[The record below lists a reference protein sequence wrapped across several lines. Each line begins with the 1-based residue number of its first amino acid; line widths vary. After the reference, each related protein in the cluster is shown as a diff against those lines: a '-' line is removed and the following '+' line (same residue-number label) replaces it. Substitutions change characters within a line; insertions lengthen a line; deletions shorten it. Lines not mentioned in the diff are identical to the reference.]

1 MTAALLLESNCS
13 SMGARHRSKESCSWA
28 PHRDVHDTVHTARNA
43 DKQGLPDL
51 KECSYDEREE
61 MQKGTPRDKK
71 NISLST
77 CWQRWYLRDK
87 QIKKHERD
95 AYSGLQTE
103 ARQSSRSK
111 TEKGDMHV
119 RLHTRNALCR
129 CTLSAPYHP

>member
-28 PHRDVHDTVHTARNA
+28 PHRDVHDTLHTARNA

-61 MQKGTPRDKK
+61 KQKETPPDKK

-77 CWQRWYLRDK
+77 CCHRCYF
-87 QIKKHERD
+87 
-95 AYSGLQTE
+95 
-103 ARQSSRSK
+103 
-111 TEKGDMHV
+111 
-119 RLHTRNALCR
+119 RLNQLKNNTP
-129 CTLSAPYHP
+129 TPSTGF